1 MSVVGWLQI
10 LVILLAVVAFAIPL
24 GAFMGRVFANER
36 TFLTPVLGP
45 VERGFYRIA
54 GIDPAK
60 EQGWLGYT
68 LAMLVFNAGG
78 FLLLYLLLRFQ
89 GVLPL
94 NPQGFA
100 GLAPDLAFNTAVSFV
115 TNTNWQAYGGETTMS
130 HLSQMAG
137 LTVQNFL
144 SAATG
149 IALAVALVRAFAR
162 SGMQTVGNFFT
173 DVTRATLYV
182 LLPLAIVTGLAQV
195 AMGTPQTFEASATVT
210 TLEGGE
216 QTLALGPVASQI
228 AIKQLGTNG
237 GGFFNVNAA
246 HPYENP
252 SPLSNAL
259 TIWQM
264 LVVSTAIVFAF
275 GRLIG
280 DRRQAVALLSVMAL
294 LLVTGIGVAYW
305 AEAAGTP
312 ILAAAGLDP
321 SGGNME
327 GKEVRFGLAASAM
340 FAAVTTGLSDGAVN
354 AMHGSFTPIGG
365 MVPMVLIMLGEILP
379 GGVGSGLYGILVIAI
394 IAVFIA
400 GLMVGRTPEYLG
412 KKIEAKEMKMAILAI
427 LILPAA
433 ILGFSSVAAVL
444 PTALAGLGNAGPH
457 GLSEIYYA
465 YSSASGNNGSAFGGL
480 SANSPWWNT
489 TLGLAMLLGRFAYIV
504 PMMAIAGSL
513 VAKTRLAPSSGT
525 FPTHGPLF
533 VGLMAGIILI
543 LGGLQFFPALA
554 LGPIAEQVQ
563 MLAGKTF

>member
-1 MSVVGWLQI
+1 MTLNGWLQI
-10 LVILLAVVAFAIPL
+10 ILILAAVVAFAIPL
-24 GAFMGRVFANER
+24 GAYMGRVFAGER
-36 TFLTPVLGP
+36 NVLSPVLGP
-45 VERGFYRIA
+45 VERGFYKVS
-54 GIDPAK
+54 GIDPAR

-68 LAMLVFNAGG
+68 LAMLAFNGAG

-89 GVLPL
+89 AFLPL

-100 GLAPDLAFNTAVSFV
+100 GLSPHLAFNTAVSFV
-115 TNTNWQAYGGETTMS
+115 TNTNWQSYGGETTMS
-130 HLSQMAG
+130 ILSQMAG

-162 SGMQTVGNFFT
+162 SGAQTVGNFFT
-173 DVTRATLYV
+173 DMTRATLYV
-182 LLPLAIVTGLAQV
+182 LLPLAIVTGLWQV
-195 AMGTPQTFEASATVT
+195 AMGTPQTLDASATVE
-210 TLEGGE
+210 TLEGQP

-237 GGFFNVNAA
+237 GGFYNANAA

-252 SPLSNAL
+252 TPLSNAL

-264 LVVSTAIVFAF
+264 LVVSVALVFAF

-280 DRRQAVALLSVMAL
+280 DRRQAVAILSVMGL
-294 LLVTGIGVAYW
+294 LLVGATAVCYW

-312 ILAAAGLDP
+312 VLAAAGLDP
-321 SGGNME
+321 AGGNME
-327 GKEVRFGLAASAM
+327 GKEVRFGIAASSL
-340 FAAVTTGLSDGAVN
+340 FASVTTGLSDGAVN

-394 IAVFIA
+394 ISVFVA

-412 KKIEAKEMKMAILAI
+412 KKIEAKEMKMAVLAI
-427 LILPAA
+427 LILPTA
-433 ILGFSSVAAVL
+433 ILGFSAVSAVL
-444 PTALAGLGNAGPH
+444 PAALSGLGNAGPH

-465 YSSASGNNGSAFGGL
+465 YTSAAGNNGSAYGGL

-513 VAKTRLAPSSGT
+513 VGKTKLAPSAGT

-533 VGLMAGIILI
+533 VGLLAGIILI

>member
-1 MSVVGWLQI
+1 MTVVGWLQI
-10 LVILLAVVAFAIPL
+10 LVILAAVVAFAVPL
-24 GAFMGRVFANER
+24 GAYMGRVFAGER
-36 TFLTPVLGP
+36 TLLSPVLGP
-45 VERGFYRIA
+45 IERGFHRLA
-54 GIDPAK
+54 GIDPAR
-60 EQGWLGYT
+60 EEGWLGYT
-68 LAMLVFNAGG
+68 LAMLAFNAAG
-78 FLLLYLLLRFQ
+78 FAFLYLLLRFQ
-89 GVLPL
+89 GALPL
-94 NPQGFA
+94 NPQGFP
-100 GLAPDLAFNTAVSFV
+100 GLSAHLAFNTAVSFV
-115 TNTNWQAYGGETTMS
+115 TNTNWQSYGGETTMS

-137 LTVQNFL
+137 LGVQNFL

-149 IALAVALVRAFAR
+149 IALAVALVRAFSR
-162 SGMQTVGNFFT
+162 SGAQTVGNFFA
-173 DVTRATLYV
+173 DMTRATLYV
-182 LLPLAIVTGLAQV
+182 LLPLAIVTGIWQV
-195 AMGTPQTFEASATVT
+195 AMGTPQTFEASATVR
-210 TLEGGE
+210 TLEGAD
-216 QTLALGPVASQI
+216 QTLPLGPVASQL

-237 GGFFNVNAA
+237 GGFYNANSA

-264 LVVSTAIVFAF
+264 LVMSVALVFAF

-280 DRRQAVALLSVMAL
+280 DRRQTFAILGVMGI
-294 LLVTGIGVAYW
+294 LLVGATAVCYW

-312 ILAAAGLDP
+312 VLTAAGLDP

-327 GKEVRFGLAASAM
+327 GKEVRFGIAGSAFFASA
-340 FAAVTTGLSDGAVN
+340 TTGLSDGAVN

-394 IAVFIA
+394 VSVFVA
-400 GLMVGRTPEYLG
+400 GLMIGRTPEYLG
-412 KKIEAKEMKMAILAI
+412 KKIEAKEMKMAVLS
-427 LILPAA
+427 LLVLPAA
-433 ILGFSSVAAVL
+433 ILGFSAVSAVL
-444 PTALAGLGNAGPH
+444 PAALSGLGNAGPH

-465 YSSASGNNGSAFGGL
+465 YTSAAGNNGSAFGGL

-489 TLGLAMLLGRFAYIV
+489 TLGLAMLIGRFATVV

-513 VAKTRLAPSSGT
+513 VAKTRLAPSAGT

-533 VGLMAGIILI
+533 VGLLAGIILI

-563 MLAGKTF
+563 MLAGRTF

>member
-1 MSVVGWLQI
+1 MTVVGWLQI
-10 LVILLAVVAFAIPL
+10 LVILAAVVAFAMPL
-24 GAFMGRVFANER
+24 GAFMSKVFQGER
-36 TFLTPVLGP
+36 NVLTPVLGP
-45 VERGFYRIA
+45 VERSFHRLA
-54 GIDPAK
+54 GIDPGK
-60 EQGWLGYT
+60 EQSWLGYA
-68 LAMLVFNAGG
+68 LAMLAFNAAG
-78 FLLLYLLLRFQ
+78 FLILYLLLRAQ
-89 GVLPL
+89 GLLPF

-100 GLAPDLAFNTAVSFV
+100 GLSPDLAFNTAVSFV

-162 SGMQTVGNFFT
+162 SGAQTVGNFFT
-173 DVTRATLYV
+173 DVIRATLYV
-182 LLPLAIVTGLAQV
+182 LLPLAVVTGLAQV
-195 AMGTPQTFEASATVT
+195 AMGTPQTLEASATVQ

-228 AIKQLGTNG
+228 AIKQIGTNG

-264 LVVSTAIVFAF
+264 LVVSIALVFAF

-280 DRRQAVALLSVMAL
+280 DKRQAVAILSVMAL
-294 LLVTGIGVAYW
+294 LLVAGIGVAYW

-312 ILAAAGLDP
+312 ILASAGLDP
-321 SGGNME
+321 AGGNME

-354 AMHGSFTPIGG
+354 SMHGSFTPLGG

-379 GGVGSGLYGILVIAI
+379 GGVGAGLYGMLLIAI
-394 IAVFIA
+394 ITVFVA

-427 LILPAA
+427 LILPTA
-433 ILGFSSVAAVL
+433 ILGFSAVSAVL
-444 PTALAGLGNAGPH
+444 PAALSGLGNAGPH

-465 YSSASGNNGSAFGGL
+465 YSSATGNNGSAFGGL
-480 SANSPWWNT
+480 AANSPWWNT

-513 VAKTRLAPSSGT
+513 VAKPKLAPSAGT

-533 VGLMAGIILI
+533 AGLLAGIILI

-563 MLAGKTF
+563 MLGGKTF

>member
-1 MSVVGWLQI
+1 MTVVGWLQI
-10 LVILLAVVAFAIPL
+10 ILILAAVVAFAIPL
-24 GAFMGRVFANER
+24 GAYMGRVFAGER
-36 TFLTPVLGP
+36 TFLSPVLGP
-45 VERGFYRIA
+45 VERGFYKVS
-54 GIDPAK
+54 GIDPAR

-68 LAMLVFNAGG
+68 LAMLAFNAAG

-89 GVLPL
+89 SVLPL

-100 GLAPDLAFNTAVSFV
+100 GLSPHLAFNTAVSFV
-115 TNTNWQAYGGETTMS
+115 TNTNWQSYGGETTMS

-162 SGMQTVGNFFT
+162 SGAQTVGNFFT
-173 DVTRATLYV
+173 DMTRATLYV

-195 AMGTPQTFEASATVT
+195 AMGTPQTFEASASVQ
-210 TLEGGE
+210 TLEGQP

-237 GGFFNVNAA
+237 GGFYNVNAA

-252 SPLSNAL
+252 TPLSNAL

-264 LVVSTAIVFAF
+264 LVVSTALVFAF
-275 GRLIG
+275 GRLVG
-280 DRRQAVALLSVMAL
+280 DRRQAVAVLSVMGL
-294 LLVTGIGVAYW
+294 LLISATAICYW
-305 AEAAGTP
+305 AESAGTP
-312 ILAAAGLDP
+312 VLAAAGLDP
-321 SGGNME
+321 AGGNME
-327 GKEVRFGLAASAM
+327 GKEVRFGLAASAF
-340 FAAVTTGLSDGAVN
+340 FASVTTGLSDGAVN

-394 IAVFIA
+394 ISVFVA

-412 KKIEAKEMKMAILAI
+412 KKIEAKEMKMAVLAI
-427 LILPAA
+427 LILPTA
-433 ILGFSSVAAVL
+433 ILGFSAVSAVL
-444 PTALAGLGNAGPH
+444 PVALSGLGNAGPH

-465 YSSASGNNGSAFGGL
+465 YTSAAGNNGSAFGGL

-489 TLGLAMLLGRFAYIV
+489 TLGLAMLFGRFAYIV

-513 VAKTRLAPSSGT
+513 VGKTKLAPSAGT

-533 VGLMAGIILI
+533 VGLLAGIILI

>member
-1 MSVVGWLQI
+1 MTAIGWLQI
-10 LVILLAVVAFAIPL
+10 VLLFGVVLVCAVPL
-24 GAFMGRVFANER
+24 GAFMARVFAGER
-36 TFLTPVLGP
+36 TFLSPVLGP
-45 VERGFYRIA
+45 VERGFFKLS

-60 EQGWLGYT
+60 EQGWLAYT
-68 LAMLVFNAGG
+68 VGMLVFNGLG
-78 FLLLYLLLRFQ
+78 FVLLYAMLRLQ
-89 GVLPL
+89 GVLPF

-100 GLAPDLAFNTAVSFV
+100 GVSPDLAFNTAVSFV
-115 TNTNWQAYGGETTMS
+115 TNTNWQSYGGETTMS
-130 HLSQMAG
+130 HFSQMAG
-137 LTVQNFL
+137 LAVQNFL

-149 IALAVALVRAFAR
+149 IALAVALIRAFAR
-162 SGMQTVGNFFT
+162 SGMQTVGNFYV
-173 DVTRATLYV
+173 DMTRAVLYV

-195 AMGTPQTFEASATVT
+195 AMGTPQTFEASVTAT

-237 GGFFNVNAA
+237 GGFYNANAA

-252 SPLSNAL
+252 SPLSNFL

-264 LVVSTAIVFAF
+264 LVVSSGLVFAF
-275 GRLIG
+275 GHLVG
-280 DRRQAVALLSVMAL
+280 DRRQGRAIIAVMAL
-294 LLVTGIGVAYW
+294 LLVTAVGVAYW
-305 AEAAGTP
+305 AESAGTP
-312 ILAAAGLDP
+312 SLVAAGLDP
-321 SGGNME
+321 AGGNME
-327 GKEVRFGLAASAM
+327 GKEVRFGLAASAL

-365 MVPMVLIMLGEILP
+365 MVPMFLIQLGEILP
-379 GGVGSGLYGILVIAI
+379 GGTGSGLYGILVMAI
-394 IAVFIA
+394 IAVFVA

-412 KKIEAKEMKMAILAI
+412 KKIEAKEVKMAVLAI
-427 LILPAA
+427 LILPTA
-433 ILGFSSVAAVL
+433 ILGFSAVAAVL

-457 GLSEIYYA
+457 GLSEILYA
-465 YSSASGNNGSAFGGL
+465 YSSAAGNNGSAFGGL

-513 VAKTRLAPSSGT
+513 VGKTRLAASSGT
-525 FPTHGPLF
+525 FPTTGPLF
-533 VGLMAGIILI
+533 VGLLAGIILI

-554 LGPIAEQVQ
+554 LGPLAEQVQ